1 MSIFR
6 RVLGL
11 DSSATGPGAS
21 QPGGIPVGETDSVR
35 RITARLAALPPERAR
50 FVAAFAYLLGRAANA
65 DLAVT
70 EAETAEMTRL
80 LAEVGELDPATAS
93 LVAELAGSRAER
105 FGATE
110 DYLVTREFK
119 AISTPEDRE
128 RLLRCCLLVVA
139 ADDDVDAEEAWLVNR
154 LAEELEVD
162 RADLNRI
169 RAEFTDRIGGVRE
182 LRRLR
187 DEEPPEAPSADAS
200 ADANAD
206 AKADAKADP
215 PPELPDGVTIEGVF
229 LVEVPYTPEAAERR
243 PRYRREH
250 LARIARLKREGRII
264 EAGGA
269 TDFSKAV
276 LLIRAADAAE
286 ALRLIEE
293 DVYTSGG
300 VWHSP
305 TATAF
310 GRVVPGPAAAG

>member
-11 DSSATGPGAS
+11 DSSATGPGAP
-21 QPGGIPVGETDSVR
+21 QQGGLPVGETDSVR
-35 RITARLAALPPERAR
+35 RIAARLAVLPPERAR
-50 FVAAFAYLLGRAANA
+50 FVAGFAYLLGRAANA

-80 LAEVGELDPATAS
+80 LAEVGELDPSTAS

-119 AISTPEDRE
+119 AISTPAERE

-154 LAEELEVD
+154 LAEELDVD

-169 RAEFTDRIGGVRE
+169 RAEFHDRIGGVRE

-187 DEEPPEAPSADAS
+187 DDALP
-200 ADANAD
+200 DAGP
-206 AKADAKADP
+206 KETDP
-215 PPELPDGVTIEGVF
+215 IPTVPAMPGLPDGFTIETVF

-243 PRYRREH
+243 PRHRHEH
-250 LARIARLKREGRII
+250 LARIARLIREGRVI
-264 EAGGA
+264 EAGGCP
-269 TDFSKAV
+269 DFSKAV

-286 ALRLIEE
+286 ALRLIGE

-310 GRVVPGPAAAG
+310 GRVVIGPAAPA

>member
-11 DSSATGPGAS
+11 DSSATGPGAPL
-21 QPGGIPVGETDSVR
+21 PGGPPVGETDSVR

-187 DEEPPEAPSADAS
+187 DEAPPEAP
-200 ADANAD
+200 NAD

-215 PPELPDGVTIEGVF
+215 APELPDGVTIEGVF
-229 LVEVPYTPEAAERR
+229 LVEVPYTHEAAERR

>member
-21 QPGGIPVGETDSVR
+21 QPGDIPVGETDSVR

-187 DEEPPEAPSADAS
+187 DEAPPEAQ
-200 ADANAD
+200 NAD
-206 AKADAKADP
+206 TKADAKADP
-215 PPELPDGVTIEGVF
+215 APELPDGVTIESVF
-229 LVEVPYTPEAAERR
+229 LVEVPYTPEASARR

-286 ALRLIEE
+286 ALRLIAE

-305 TATAF
+305 IATAF